1 MTKEPVRTSTN
12 GAMLRWS
19 IRLMMIGVVLVA
31 AQLGAEYGLRYNII
45 AREPPI
51 FPLGL
56 VIVVVGAA
64 LLAYAAY
71 CERQPK

>member
-19 IRLMMIGVVLVA
+19 IRLMVTGALFVA
-31 AQLGAEYGLRYNII
+31 AQLVAEYGLRYKII

-51 FPLGL
+51 FPFGL